1 MCEYIFFP
9 SSEEARKHRPVQSR
23 VLLQPARKILA
34 EYADLSLPQ
43 GTLDLI
49 GGKSQCKQMYRRVR
63 PSTHTHTHE
72 HVHAHTHTPTDRHT
86 HTHRGMRTYIHTYL
100 PTYTPLHAYL
110 PTYTPT
116 CLPAYVRTYVRTCT
130 RTYRQAHKQTN
141 IQTYKR
147 TYIHTYI
154 HVYMYTCIH
163 VYIRTYVC
171 THVPT
176 CLPPCLHTFSLVTY
190 VYISRIYKN
199 THLNLLLVYIS
210 QNTCIYT
217 SAFMHVHIQ
226 NV

>member
-1 MCEYIFFP
+1 MKLCSLMFSGFMCEYIFFP

-72 HVHAHTHTPTDRHT
+72 HVHAHTHTHPQTDT

-116 CLPAYVRTYVRTCT
+116 CLPAYVRTMYVR
-130 RTYRQAHKQTN
+130 AHGHTDRHTNKHTN
-141 IQTYKR
+141 IQ

-154 HVYMYTCIH
+154 HVYMYTCLH
-163 VYIRTYVC
+163 TYVC
-171 THVPT
+171 MYARTYLLASLPT
-176 CLPPCLHTFSLVTY
+176 
-190 VYISRIYKN
+190 YI
-199 THLNLLLVYIS
+199 
-210 QNTCIYT
+210 
-217 SAFMHVHIQ
+217 
-226 NV
+226 